1 MVASAL
7 ARISGAKPGALK
19 KPIWFEMTV
28 LETRKPLFRLPKRR
42 GWFWFARARFR
53 AWRNRGWAERSVEK
67 PVRMAASS
75 TSGYCLV
82 MALVMMLPKEWPPA
96 ATFWNLLSL
105 NLPLRRE
112 VARMWA
118 ISTSRGVCMV
128 WIGSGLSDLPT
139 PRRS

>member
-1 MVASAL
+1 
-7 ARISGAKPGALK
+7 
-19 KPIWFEMTV
+19 MTV
-28 LETRKPLFRLPKRR
+28 LETRKPLFRPSKRR

-82 MALVMMLPKEWPPA
+82 MALVIMLPKEWPPA

-112 VARMWA
+112 VAR
-118 ISTSRGVCMV
+118 T
-128 WIGSGLSDLPT
+128 
-139 PRRS
+139 